1 MTVKLAKLVLACMVF
16 FGLIWILVVVVKR
29 LFA

>member
-1 MTVKLAKLVLACMVF
+1 MTVKLAKLILACIVF
-16 FGLIWILVVVVKR
+16 FGLIWAVVVVLKR

>member
-1 MTVKLAKLVLACMVF
+1 MTVKLAKLVLACIVF
-16 FGLIWILVVVVKR
+16 FGLIWVVVVVLKR

>member
-1 MTVKLAKLVLACMVF
+1 MTVKLAKLVLACIVF
-16 FGLIWILVVVVKR
+16 FGLIWAAVVVLKR

>member
-1 MTVKLAKLVLACMVF
+1 MTVKLAKLVLACIVF
-16 FGLIWILVVVVKR
+16 FGLIWAVVVVLKR